1 MDKKA
6 LRKFAIEARRK
17 LTKAVIQK
25 AYQFGVTE
33 DKIEGTPLTD
43 GMLVNG
49 VPYGAEHKR
58 QYDKLIRRI
67 NQEGYERVIEE
78 VTYTWFNRLI
88 ALRFMEVN
96 DYLPIRKR
104 FLSSEQPGKVEPDAV
119 SDAHKLIED
128 LELDADTVYQL
139 QDKNKADELFK
150 YLLVKQ
156 SNLLGKRIPNVFD
169 EIEGEVELLCPDFLL
184 QEGSVLDDM
193 LKIVHEDDWKQ
204 VEIVGW
210 LYQFYIEEEKD
221 AVFAQARSKKISK
234 QQLPAATQFF
244 TPDWIV
250 QYMVDNSLGQ
260 WWIEHKKDDS
270 FAKKLN
276 YYLEPAEQTEDIQRQ
291 MEELSGGKKAL
302 EDIKIMDPAAGSG
315 HILVYA
321 FDVLYAMY
329 EESGYSARE
338 IPTLILRHNLYGL
351 DVDKRAVQLATFALI
366 MKAREKDRRFLRTN
380 KNLDIHVM
388 DFEDSN
394 ILTDEDIEMFALD
407 SGLNEKLLELR
418 RLFVDAKLYGSLIEV
433 PDFDWDAL
441 FALDRRWDDRESNL
455 LEYEFKAYKRPVI
468 TKMIKQGLF
477 LEKGKYDF
485 AITNPPYMGR
495 GSMHADMSNYVKER
509 YPDSKA
515 DLYAMFMEVNQRLVK
530 EAGFIGMINM
540 HSWMFLS
547 TMEKLRGKIITTNQ
561 IYSMVHLGTRAF
573 AEIGGEVVQ
582 TTSFILRNTIVNG
595 FDSKFSR
602 LVDIKNADDKKYYLI
617 DSNKH
622 YVIPQIGFRD
632 ISGSPIAYWATDQVR
647 KIFRESSKLADLA
660 EPRVGLQTGNND
672 RFLRLWHEVDVN
684 KIGFGMNSRTEAE
697 NSNMK
702 WFPYNK
708 GGSYRKWYG
717 NMDYVVNWENDGQ
730 EIRNFTDDSG
740 KQRSVVR
747 NPSYYFQ
754 EGITWSDVTSGG
766 ISMRYRPQ
774 GSIHDVTGM
783 TMFMQDLEI
792 NNLLGLLNS
801 KVIFELIQ
809 LINPSMH
816 FQIGNVRNLPIKVK
830 RNEGKNLIE
839 QNIYISKNDWDSF
852 ETSWDFQQHPLY
864 NLMEEANRIADVYKV
879 WAIKTN
885 ERFQQLKSNE
895 EEINRLYIKEYE
907 LEEEIT
913 PEVVDKEVTIERAD
927 LDRDIR
933 SFLSYCIGTIF
944 GRYSL
949 DTPGLAY
956 AGGEWNASQYE
967 TVIPEADNIIPI
979 TNDLYFENDIVTRVA
994 EVVEKVYGT
1003 DTLEE
1008 NLEFI
1013 ADALERKG
1021 SETARERIRRYFV
1034 KEFYKDHLKTYQK
1047 RPIYWM
1053 FSSGRQNGF
1062 QALMY
1067 LHRYDQDTIARVRTD
1082 YLHLLQRKMEDEV
1095 SRLDETI
1102 NSEAG
1107 TREKAQAR
1115 KRREK
1120 LSKELT
1126 EMRAYDEIIS
1136 HQANRRIELD
1146 LDDGVKINYAKL
1158 QDLALEEGEQQGKD
1172 QLLLKKL

>member
-1 MDKKA
+1 M
-6 LRKFAIEARRK
+6 
-17 LTKAVIQK
+17 
-25 AYQFGVTE
+25 
-33 DKIEGTPLTD
+33 
-43 GMLVNG
+43 
-49 VPYGAEHKR
+49 
-58 QYDKLIRRI
+58 
-67 NQEGYERVIEE
+67 IEE

-104 FLSSEQPGKVEPDAV
+104 FLSSEQQGKVEPDAV
-119 SDAHKLIED
+119 SDAHELIED
-128 LELDADTVYQL
+128 LELDHDRVYQL
-139 QDKNKADELFK
+139 QDENKIDELFK

-184 QEGSVLDDM
+184 QEGSVLDEM
-193 LKIVHEDDWKQ
+193 LKIVQEDDWKQ

-276 YYLEPAEQTEDIQRQ
+276 YYLEPAEQTGDVQKQ
-291 MEELSGGKKAL
+291 MEELSGGEKAL

-329 EESGYSARE
+329 EESGYSARD
-338 IPTLILRHNLYGL
+338 IPTLILKHNLYGL

-380 KNLDIHVM
+380 KDLDIHVM

-407 SGLNEKLLELR
+407 SGLNEELQELR
-418 RLFVDAKLYGSLIEV
+418 RLFEDAKLYGSLIEV
-433 PDFDWDAL
+433 PNFDWDAL
-441 FALDRRWDDRESNL
+441 FSLDQRWDDRESNL
-455 LEYEFKAYKRPVI
+455 LEYEFKAFKRPVI
-468 TKMIKQGLF
+468 TQLIKQGL
-477 LEKGKYDF
+477 LLKKDRYDF

-495 GSMHADMSNYVKER
+495 GSMHADMSHYVKKR

-547 TMEKLRGKIITTNQ
+547 TFERFRVKMLSTNQ
-561 IYSMVHLGTRAF
+561 IYSMTHLGTRAF
-573 AEIGGEVVQ
+573 AEISGEVVQ
-582 TTSFILRNTIVNG
+582 TTSFIFRKTLLDDYN
-595 FDSKFSR
+595 SKFIR
-602 LVDIKNADDKKYYLI
+602 LVDIKNPDDKKLYLN
-617 DSNKH
+617 DSNKF
-622 YVIPQIGFRD
+622 YQIPQDGFKD
-632 ISGSPIAYWATDQVR
+632 IPGYPIAYWVTDQVR
-647 KIFRESSKLADLA
+647 KIYRENPKLGDVAEAKQGLA
-660 EPRVGLQTGNND
+660 TGDNN
-672 RFLRLWHEVDVN
+672 RFLRLWPEVNIKNVGLY
-684 KIGFGMNSRTEAE
+684 ISNSEQAMQ
-697 NSNMK
+697 SGCK
-702 WFPYNK
+702 WFPTTK

-717 NMDYVVNWENDGQ
+717 NLDYVINWESEGS
-730 EIRNFTDDSG
+730 EIKNFVDENN
-740 KQRSVVR
+740 KQRSVIR

-754 EGITWSDVTSGG
+754 KGITWSTISSSAISFRLHQNG
-766 ISMRYRPQ
+766 IFETK
-774 GSIHDVTGM
+774 GSVIFPSHEDD
-783 TMFMQDLEI
+783 FYYLF
-792 NNLLGLLNS
+792 GLLNT
-801 KVIFELIQ
+801 
-809 LINPSMH
+809 
-816 FQIGNVRNLPIKVK
+816 NLVNKF
-830 RNEGKNLIE
+830 
-839 QNIYISKNDWDSF
+839 IYIISPTLDFHEGPVSKLPVVVSSENDKEKITHLVKENIEISKSDYDSF
-852 ETSWDFQQHPLY
+852 EKSRSFKCHPLVKSGNALPTLSEAFEKWCEETY
-864 NLMEEANRIADVYKV
+864 N
-879 WAIKTN
+879 
-885 ERFQQLKSNE
+885 RFINLKSNE
-895 EEINRLYIKEYE
+895 TTLNKRFIDLYHLNNEINSDIDNN
-907 LEEEIT
+907 
-913 PEVVDKEVTIERAD
+913 EVSVNLAD
-927 LDRDIR
+927 LPRDIR
-933 SFLSYCIGTIF
+933 SFLSYCVGVIF

-956 AGGEWNASQYE
+956 AGGEWDASQYK
-967 TVIPEADNIIPI
+967 TVIPEPDNIIPI
-979 TNDLYFENDIVTRVA
+979 TNEPYFENDIVTRV
-994 EVVEKVYGT
+994 VEIVERVYGE

-1067 LHRYDQDTIARVRTD
+1067 LHRYDKDTIARVRTD

-1095 SRLDETI
+1095 SRLGETI

-1107 TREKAQAR
+1107 SREKAQAR

-1120 LSKELT
+1120 LSKELA
-1126 EMRAYDEIIS
+1126 EMRSYDEIIS

-1146 LDDGVKINYAKL
+1146 LDDGVKVNYAKL
-1158 QDLALEEGEQQGKD
+1158 QYLALEDSEQQGKD